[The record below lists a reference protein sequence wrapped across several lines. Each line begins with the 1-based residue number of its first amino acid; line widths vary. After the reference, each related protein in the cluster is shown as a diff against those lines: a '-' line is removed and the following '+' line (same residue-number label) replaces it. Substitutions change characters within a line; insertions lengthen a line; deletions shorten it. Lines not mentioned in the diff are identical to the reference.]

1 MDINKLPQR
10 QSDGTELIISILVRF
25 PEVGTVSYMPEHN
38 LFKYS
43 FIIARPVAEE
53 EGRRVREILHDSID
67 TYNAIEGRK
76 IEHCKINIKRMDDV
90 SVLELERDLSSLTR
104 EEISLTVSMVHDF
117 FQDYLV
123 KEENDFFLEEEL
135 AIQEELIE
143 HMLENIKAGHQE
155 KNIIAFRE
163 EGRVLVFNK

>member
-1 MDINKLPQR
+1 
-10 QSDGTELIISILVRF
+10 
-25 PEVGTVSYMPEHN
+25 MPEHN

-43 FIIARPVAEE
+43 FIIARPVGEE

-76 IEHCKINIKRMDDV
+76 IEHCNINIKRMDDV

-104 EEISLTVSMVHDF
+104 EEISLTVSMVHDL
-117 FQDYLV
+117 FQDDLV
-123 KEENDFFLEEEL
+123 KEENDFLEEEL